1 MEAVFFTEE
10 EDGGPEELGRTTT
23 TTEMMKKYC
32 TKRTRMQIA
41 KEIEDGNR
49 QEYPAPDQEIIR
61 HEASGLVPKAATA
74 NRNNLLFPCTNK
86 NDSYTFDQNYGGGA
100 WLEQIKMGCLY
111 ELNHSLQLPDQYSM
125 PVQLKPVR
133 VVMVISKT
141 EVNVTLRFPS
151 VVSLS
156 THYKNTNVIVSDDR
170 NKRIQYQHP
179 QLMKK
184 GKLRV
189 HPELDE
195 EYVMNL
201 KLAGK
206 LLIRQIL
213 SSEFSK
219 QKHLKSFWTLTFQQP
234 VFVSTPVQ
242 DPRGSDEYYVS
253 DDDDDDGNCDEAEVA
268 RIGLNR
274 GTENYQ
280 SNLCCSSPVEVGGWS
295 GGGSSTY
302 DSNLVTRK
310 RGTCW
315 SALTNNSDLHW
326 GVRRR
331 VAFMGPNTNNGNN
344 DHHQGYRT
352 EISNKRF
359 MIKSNRAS
367 EHQYHQHQS
376 SLGIFEAV
384 PEEEEED
391 QEQDEEE
398 EQQQDEEEEEAN
410 ANANANEVGKIMGM
424 DQDRSI
430 FKTNIT
436 TEDDDDDDKYHLS
449 LERRR
454 SLRSRRNLDR
464 SSKQLA
470 ELLRNRKTSNNSKTP
485 KKKIKPQGRRGLH
498 NKKKEEEDSSD
509 DEQNNL
515 TRPATRRSAAAPGLK
530 IKIKKNNTIKKKKK
544 KKIRNTEQSN
554 KNNQIVI
561 HNKRELVS
569 VTSYDRWSKERY
581 RKAEVSMLEIMKE
594 KDAVSGKPV
603 MRRVLRMEARKY
615 IGDTGLLDH
624 LLKHM
629 SGKVAPDGEV
639 RFRRRHNAEGEMEY
653 WLEDADLVNIRREAG
668 VKDPYWTPPP
678 GWMPGDNPSQDP
690 ICAKDI
696 KFLKQEMSTLKR
708 NVEEIMHTHKQQKK
722 KINGDSSDIVIV
734 PVNNPSSIDT
744 PLGQADDS
752 TPDQSLVPQLQASI
766 SPITIITTPL
776 VVEQQ
781 YQQQQNSHPLEG
793 DYNNLMKRKAQL
805 EQQLLEISN
814 SLNGMQEEVWK
825 FTSRMEGARPPTTIT
840 RAEKSSSVLTVV
852 DDSKTTKRKSAD
864 EKELN
869 DQVWATPERSDDH
882 EKADK
887 GKQKAVVEKE
897 TKEEKRQRLR
907 SGFRIC
913 KPQGSFLWPN
923 MVAAASSPGN
933 NNSNSSSSCSNRMM
947 MVSPTATYNQG
958 QVVLTPTSVSSS
970 TTSKPDF
977 LLLPPPQNQD
987 AHLTTAPP
995 VKPLPEEGSA
1005 VKKVMVTTIPSTS
1018 FSPSNNDKVDFR
1030 VSNVNLG
1037 SPPAYHHHQSSS
1049 SLLWRDQSTM
1059 YHHQVGYNDVSPPT
1073 YKQGLFCGTP
1083 TNSFY
1088 TNRSST
1094 TRAALPV
1101 RQHHQQQP
1109 RTLVL
1114 LPNVSRG
1121 RGNDDKHLQHQE
1133 NDVVR
1138 IAQEAAAA
1146 VSFSSRNATDTTS
1159 DYDTSIRREM
1169 MIQQYYQR
1177 KQKQHH
1183 QQQQQ

>member
-10 EDGGPEELGRTTT
+10 EDGGPELCRTTT
-23 TTEMMKKYC
+23 TTEMTKKYY
-32 TKRTRMQIA
+32 TKRTGLRIA
-41 KEIEDGNR
+41 KEVEDGNR
-49 QEYPAPDQEIIR
+49 QEYPAPNQEIMR

-86 NDSYTFDQNYGGGA
+86 NDSYPFDYNYGGGGG
-100 WLEQIKMGCLY
+100 LEQIKMGCLY
-111 ELNHSLQLPDQYSM
+111 ELNHSLQLPDQYSL
-125 PVQLKPVR
+125 PVQLKSVR

-141 EVNVTLRFPS
+141 EVNVSLRFPS

-156 THYKNTNVIVSDDR
+156 THYKNTNVVVSDDR

-195 EYVMNL
+195 EYVMDL
-201 KLAGK
+201 TLAGK

-234 VFVSTPVQ
+234 VLVSTPGQ
-242 DPRGSDEYYVS
+242 DHSGSDDYHVS
-253 DDDDDDGNCDEAEVA
+253 DDDDDDGNCDETQVD

-280 SNLCCSSPVEVGGWS
+280 SNLCCSSPVAVGRWS
-295 GGGSSTY
+295 SGGSSTY
-302 DSNLVTRK
+302 DSNLVTRE
-310 RGTCW
+310 RGTCL

-331 VAFMGPNTNNGNN
+331 VAFMGPNKNNSNN
-344 DHHQGYRT
+344 NHHQDYRT

-359 MIKSNRAS
+359 MIKSNRTS

-384 PEEEEED
+384 LEEEEEER
-391 QEQDEEE
+391 EQD
-398 EQQQDEEEEEAN
+398 EEEEAN
-410 ANANANEVGKIMGM
+410 ANEVGEIMGM
-424 DQDRSI
+424 DQDQSI
-430 FKTNIT
+430 FKNNIT
-436 TEDDDDDDKYHLS
+436 TDDDDDDEYHLS

-454 SLRSRRNLDR
+454 SLRSRNRDR

-470 ELLRNRKTSNNSKTP
+470 VLLRNRKTSNNSKTP
-485 KKKIKPQGRRGLH
+485 KKKIKPQHRRGLH
-498 NKKKEEEDSSD
+498 NQKKEEDDSD

-515 TRPATRRSAAAPGLK
+515 TRPATRSSAAASGLK
-530 IKIKKNNTIKKKKK
+530 IKIKKKKKRSK
-544 KKIRNTEQSN
+544 NAEQSN

-561 HNKRELVS
+561 HNKRQLVS

-708 NVEEIMHTHKQQKK
+708 NVKEIMYTHKQQKK
-722 KINGDSSDIVIV
+722 KMNGDSSDLVIV

-744 PLGQADDS
+744 PFGQADDS
-752 TPDQSLVPQLQASI
+752 TPDQSAVPQLQACI
-766 SPITIITTPL
+766 SPITTITTPL
-776 VVEQQ
+776 VVDQQ
-781 YQQQQNSHPLEG
+781 YQRQQNSHPLEE

-825 FTSRMEGARPPTTIT
+825 FTSRVEGARTPTTIT
-840 RAEKSSSVLTVV
+840 GAEKSSSVLTVV
-852 DDSKTTKRKSAD
+852 DDSKTRKRKAVD

-869 DQVWATPERSDDH
+869 DPVWATPERSD
-882 EKADK
+882 EE
-887 GKQKAVVEKE
+887 KQKAVVEKE

-933 NNSNSSSSCSNRMM
+933 NNSNCSSSCSNRMM

-958 QVVLTPTSVSSS
+958 QVVPTPTSVSSS

-977 LLLPPPQNQD
+977 LLLPPPQNQE
-987 AHLTTAPP
+987 TPP
-995 VKPLPEEGSA
+995 VKPLPEESSA
-1005 VKKVMVTTIPSTS
+1005 VKKVMVTTIPSIS

-1030 VSNVNLG
+1030 VANVNLG
-1037 SPPAYHHHQSSS
+1037 SPPAYHHHQPSS

-1059 YHHQVGYNDVSPPT
+1059 YHNQVGFNDVSPAT
-1073 YKQGLFCGTP
+1073 NNQGLFCGTP

-1088 TNRSST
+1088 TNRSNT
-1094 TRAALPV
+1094 TRAAPAV
-1101 RQHHQQQP
+1101 HHQQQQQP

-1114 LPNVSRG
+1114 LPNVSCG

-1133 NDVVR
+1133 KDAVR

-1177 KQKQHH
+1177 KQKQQH
-1183 QQQQQ
+1183 QQQQ